1 MRMIRSDKMTY
12 TPENRPVLPPK
23 KETPVNKDLFGTRRN
38 SFGHLENT
46 GKINLNSIFDEDDS
60 TGRVRACLNA
70 EGDDEKTRLKKN
82 NDSYDKSI
90 ISDQHLFDHN
100 RNNNDN
106 NNNNDRNNNRNNN
119 DDNNNNNN
127 NSNNNNND
135 NNDNDNNK
143 NNSNDNND
151 NKDYNSGNTSINHDN
166 NDNSIIRNTSTNTI
180 TNTSYNNVSTKD
192 TDTSHMDVPLSLVSV
207 KIKSN
212 GVKEIILRS
221 LLSIKNNTARVLQLS
236 VRKGTDATETSLGS
250 SHHHF
255 KFFLSYS

>member
-1 MRMIRSDKMTY
+1 MIRSDKMTY

-70 EGDDEKTRLKKN
+70 EGDDEKTRLKKS

-106 NNNNDRNNNRNNN
+106 
-119 DDNNNNNN
+119 
-127 NSNNNNND
+127 
-135 NNDNDNNK
+135 
-143 NNSNDNND
+143 
-151 NKDYNSGNTSINHDN
+151 KDYNSGNTTINHDN

>member
-1 MRMIRSDKMTY
+1 MIRSDKMTY

-70 EGDDEKTRLKKN
+70 EGDDEKTRLKKS

-119 DDNNNNNN
+119 DDRNNNRNNNDDNNNNNN
-127 NSNNNNND
+127 N
-135 NNDNDNNK
+135 NDNNK

-151 NKDYNSGNTSINHDN
+151 NKDYNSGNTLINHDN

-255 KFFLSYS
+255 KFLLSYS

>member
-1 MRMIRSDKMTY
+1 MIRSDKMTY

-70 EGDDEKTRLKKN
+70 EGDDEKTRLKKS

-100 RNNNDN
+100 
-106 NNNNDRNNNRNNN
+106 
-119 DDNNNNNN
+119 
-127 NSNNNNND
+127 SNN
-135 NNDNDNNK
+135 NDNNK

-151 NKDYNSGNTSINHDN
+151 NKDYNSGNTLINHDN